1 MKTKITISLL
11 AVITIVGCQS
21 TSSNANVAPS
31 RNSSPTSSTSTS
43 NTKIYPY
50 KSAIIKYKQ
59 KDQVL
64 IWDDWGLKT
73 YESRYKD
80 RDVIMIN
87 NGLEYRIKHNQKK
100 ITKMRN
106 LVMDWLIVADI
117 DLRPYYVSSEA
128 DDAMVKT
135 GEHETVAGQ
144 NCNIW
149 LNSIPSPSSRYCLY
163 NDLILLKKETYD
175 DRTRKW
181 RVEKEAYMAKFNTAV
196 DGKLFTN
203 IPNYPTRNMSKYTT
217 KEIHKLLREDPAE
230 YKKSLRVAF
239 ELKTIGDRHRKKINL
254 EKQQHKKML
263 ELYLNRR
270 IRNGI
275 YYP

>member
-1 MKTKITISLL
+1 MKTKTAISLL
-11 AVITIVGCQS
+11 AVMTIVGCQS
-21 TSSNANVAPS
+21 TSSNANVVPS
-31 RNSSPTSSTSTS
+31 TNSSPTSSTSAS
-43 NTKIYPY
+43 NAKLYPY
-50 KSAIIKYKQ
+50 KSAILKYKQ
-59 KDQVL
+59 KEQVL
-64 IWDDWGLKT
+64 MWDDWGLKT

-80 RDVIMIN
+80 RDVIMVN

-106 LVMDWLIVADI
+106 LVMDWLIVADK
-117 DLRPYYVSSEA
+117 DLRPYYLSTEA
-128 DDAMVKT
+128 GDAMVKT

-144 NCNIW
+144 SCNIW
-149 LNSIPSPSSRYCLY
+149 LDSIPSPDTRYCLY

-175 DRTRKW
+175 NRTRKW
-181 RVEKEAYMAKFNTAV
+181 RVEKEAYVAKFNTAV
-196 DGKLFTN
+196 DSKLFTN

-217 KEIHKLLREDPAE
+217 KEIHKLLREDPTE
-230 YKKSLRVAF
+230 YQKSLQVANEF
-239 ELKTIGDRHRKKINL
+239 KTRGERHRKKIGL
-254 EKQQHKKML
+254 EKQQHKNML